1 MQTHAGRLGLGFDFW
16 SFDLRVSACR
26 GPTMDYMS
34 TDFGA
39 ASWSRFPFRARTN
52 RVTDTDATERP
63 THAGG
68 YTAGVG
74 NTFCRN
80 YN

>member
-1 MQTHAGRLGLGFDFW
+1 
-16 SFDLRVSACR
+16 
-26 GPTMDYMS
+26 MDYMS